1 MGPGLGQGEVS
12 AVPGPVQTL
21 EYEFSPGRWRFSS
34 APPDGALANIVQEF
48 WEVEGRLSP
57 FRERILPNGFTELMV
72 NLGPPHQ
79 MVTHAGTSTW
89 ELAWFSGLHDRAIV
103 IESLHGTHLVSARL
117 HPLGALCLFGPGV
130 AGCVNTVTDLEAL
143 LGPPARELRA
153 LVLAAGSS
161 EERFAHL
168 ERFLLP
174 RLPLGVVPPAF
185 VSEAARLIE
194 AAHGHLRIA
203 SLHADLGVSRKQL
216 WLRFARDLGM
226 SPKAYA
232 RLQRFVWTLAR
243 LRESTGVEWP
253 RLAAAAG
260 YADQSHLVRDFR
272 RFASA
277 SPTEFLRTRTPDSTA
292 LLDEAG

>member
-1 MGPGLGQGEVS
+1 M
-12 AVPGPVQTL
+12 PGPVQTL

-34 APPDGALANIVQEF
+34 APPDGALVGVVQEF

-103 IESLHGTHLVSARL
+103 IESLQGTHLVSARL
-117 HPLGALCLFGPGV
+117 HPLGALRVFGPVV
-130 AGCVNTVTDLEAL
+130 AGWVNAVTDLETL

-153 LVLAAGSS
+153 LLLAAESS

-174 RLPLGVVPPAF
+174 RLTLGAVPPVF

-216 WLRFARDLGM
+216 WLRFARNLGM

-243 LRESTGVEWP
+243 LRERTSVEWP

-272 RFASA
+272 QFASA

-292 LLDEAG
+292 LLDEVG